1 MSDGRQPSATPRAE
15 PLSCPYC
22 GLEELR
28 PYEQEG
34 TWWCESCTRAFF
46 LRLIRVDQLRRG

>member
-1 MSDGRQPSATPRAE
+1 MSDRKGPSATPRAE

-34 TWWCESCTRAFF
+34 TWWCESCTRVFF
-46 LRLIRVDQLRRG
+46 LQLIRVDQ